1 MSGEGDSSTHGRNA
15 PDGDPEPASQSS
27 GTITDED
34 LQELLR
40 RALRTV
46 GIAGVVLALVFTVTM
61 GWQSGLLELAGAAIS
76 YTGIREWRT
85 LARLV
90 SSTLTNQPPQ
100 RPMGR
105 TLVMFFVRLG
115 FVGVVLYVSL
125 RCLHGSV
132 YALIAGIGLAI
143 AALSI
148 EAFRLLRH

>member
-1 MSGEGDSSTHGRNA
+1 MS
-15 PDGDPEPASQSS
+15 PDPATSAGQM
-27 GTITDED
+27 TDAD
-34 LQELLR
+34 LENLLR

-46 GIAGVVLALVFTVTM
+46 IVAGVALALVFTFTM

-85 LARLV
+85 LSRLV
-90 SSTLTNQPPQ
+90 SATMDNQKPQ

-105 TLVMFFVRLG
+105 TLVLFFVRLG
-115 FVGVVLYVSL
+115 FVGVILYVSL

-148 EAFRLLRH
+148 EAFRLLRT